1 MASAL
6 DKLRAS
12 LGARWDDGRTVF
24 RADELVDKGVVS
36 SGSLCLDYMTGI
48 FGLPRDAVIELAGK
62 PGVSKTTMA
71 LCVIDNVLRLELDRS
86 RMRQRMLKM
95 ASEGKL
101 SDDDKAAFERAWEG
115 NVADLHVLSDPKLNE
130 RLDTLKLDA
139 KRERAALDESRGAIY
154 LDLEG
159 RFNRRWASRY
169 IAPELF
175 DKLLVVR
182 NDTIEQATDAYAEAL
197 RSGAVAVAVLDS
209 VGGAPTDRVFTKSAQ
224 IGNVGGNALGMT
236 RFSSFA
242 ENLSSKYTCLTIG
255 INQVRDDLSGY
266 NRLITPGGNAWKHA
280 CSLRIELKRKA
291 SEVYWDIEPGTSD
304 SQFECGFQVHARLHK
319 NSVGRAGQACVF
331 SFYTAD
337 CKYGKAGFDRVR
349 EIVNLAVLSGIVEKG
364 NAGYYRYE
372 AFPNGRVHGYEAAV
386 EFFANDKAAYDALY
400 AVMRERLRSGGI
412 DGATETFEVATDLDV
427 DV

>member
-1 MASAL
+1 M
-6 DKLRAS
+6 
-12 LGARWDDGRTVF
+12 
-24 RADELVDKGVVS
+24 
-36 SGSLCLDYMTGI
+36 LC
-48 FGLPRDAVIELAGK
+48 
-62 PGVSKTTMA
+62 
-71 LCVIDNVLRLELDRS
+71 LELDRS

-209 VGGAPTDRVFTKSAQ
+209 VGGAPPDRVFTKFAQ
-224 IGNVGGNALGMT
+224 SGNVGGNALCMT
-236 RFSSFA
+236 L
-242 ENLSSKYTCLTIG
+242 LS
-255 INQVRDDLSGY
+255 
-266 NRLITPGGNAWKHA
+266 
-280 CSLRIELKRKA
+280 
-291 SEVYWDIEPGTSD
+291 
-304 SQFECGFQVHARLHK
+304 
-319 NSVGRAGQACVF
+319 
-331 SFYTAD
+331 
-337 CKYGKAGFDRVR
+337 
-349 EIVNLAVLSGIVEKG
+349 
-364 NAGYYRYE
+364 
-372 AFPNGRVHGYEAAV
+372 
-386 EFFANDKAAYDALY
+386 
-400 AVMRERLRSGGI
+400 
-412 DGATETFEVATDLDV
+412 
-427 DV
+427 